1 MNLKQIF
8 ISDSDNDKLDKVNYN
23 FDQILANGGGPVGS
37 QGSAGAQGFT
47 GFQGDQGP
55 QGAQGIQGAQGANG
69 ADGDE
74 FWQENVG
81 LTNSTLVPIHD
92 SQYINPPTIM
102 IGVDFNDAR
111 YDDVLED
118 VALLINKKSSAL
130 DYNLFLSDDSAGS
143 ARVVFKVSTQNS
155 VVTYFEGFN
164 ISNGVK
170 KYGASKFIYGNGQSE
185 FVSIGSS
192 EFKVNVNTLIES
204 SSEFKGAALK
214 VNVGNPGIDK
224 ILTSTDSSG
233 TVAWKSITELQAGVP
248 VGTIVPILT
257 SVFDDNNNFDKGFTY
272 PTGTNPKLQIA
283 FGKGINDYEGWYL
296 CHGETWIQDTINGQS
311 YYAVPN
317 LSSFS
322 YNISADTNNQNG
334 QGAAAK
340 TDNLLAIPGGAD
352 ISMTAT
358 FNSGSYTITRSQDT
372 ASVSVYSDTTG
383 TEYKL
388 YKMVYVVF
396 LGKSDLY
403 WQDPGTPQGTE
414 LVFSNIPFYYSNQN
428 GATNIWTNALQSLYS
443 VNRSLVVPSS
453 NSAFSQ
459 WQTVYSNYNAAST
472 PSAKLDIVKAAWR
485 NVALWPSTSGSATF
499 YNGTY
504 TSGGTNTLADTGTY
518 NLDQYLRYCPS
529 AGVILSNGGTALEGG
544 NANTGITVSGSL
556 SSSGSLTTLTVAPGT
571 LVNFYASKST
581 PSWRASN
588 TGDWQ
593 WEISTNGTSWSSL
606 SGATSDTFNL
616 VPSDPITYYRPTFRI
631 DDGSGTGPFYIGN
644 SVQVTVSAPYVIT
657 GGTFV
662 NISNPNT
669 SGYITVNNAPVDIE
683 LNAFGGASSGSS
695 TAATLTVSFGNTFYG
710 SAYATAGAYS
720 NQTDT
725 ITLNSNGTYTYS
737 LYASYVGSSGNNA
750 SIN

>member
-1 MNLKQIF
+1 M
-8 ISDSDNDKLDKVNYN
+8 DNHWRDN
-23 FDQILANGGGPVGS
+23 
-37 QGSAGAQGFT
+37 
-47 GFQGDQGP
+47 
-55 QGAQGIQGAQGANG
+55 
-69 ADGDE
+69 
-74 FWQENVG
+74 G
-81 LTNSTLVPIHD
+81 LTCFS
-92 SQYINPPTIM
+92 YI
-102 IGVDFNDAR
+102 
-111 YDDVLED
+111 
-118 VALLINKKSSAL
+118 
-130 DYNLFLSDDSAGS
+130 
-143 ARVVFKVSTQNS
+143 
-155 VVTYFEGFN
+155 
-164 ISNGVK
+164 
-170 KYGASKFIYGNGQSE
+170 
-185 FVSIGSS
+185 
-192 EFKVNVNTLIES
+192 
-204 SSEFKGAALK
+204 
-214 VNVGNPGIDK
+214 
-224 ILTSTDSSG
+224 
-233 TVAWKSITELQAGVP
+233 
-248 VGTIVPILT
+248 
-257 SVFDDNNNFDKGFTY
+257 DDNNNFDKGFTY

-296 CHGETWIQDTINGQS
+296 CHGETWIQDTIDGQS

-372 ASVSVYSDTTG
+372 VSVSVYSDTTG

-485 NVALWPSTSGSATF
+485 NVVLWPSTSGSATF

-504 TSGGTNTLADTGTY
+504 ISGGTNTLADTGTY

-631 DDGSGTGPFYIGN
+631 DDGSGTGVCF
-644 SVQVTVSAPYVIT
+644 S
-657 GGTFV
+657 
-662 NISNPNT
+662 
-669 SGYITVNNAPVDIE
+669 
-683 LNAFGGASSGSS
+683 LSGSDRH
-695 TAATLTVSFGNTFYG
+695 F
-710 SAYATAGAYS
+710 
-720 NQTDT
+720 
-725 ITLNSNGTYTYS
+725 
-737 LYASYVGSSGNNA
+737 
-750 SIN
+750 